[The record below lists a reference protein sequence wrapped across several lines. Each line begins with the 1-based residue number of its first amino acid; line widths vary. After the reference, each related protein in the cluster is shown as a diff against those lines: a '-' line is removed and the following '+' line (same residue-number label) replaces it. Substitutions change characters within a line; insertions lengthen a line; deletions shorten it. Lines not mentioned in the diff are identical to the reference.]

1 MLEIVRHMVMTWG
14 RRAGASDTG
23 PPVRAAQPIGV
34 TRSPQPERA
43 LTWPLPAV
51 MGEIKRV
58 QGAAD
63 AASSSLHLH
72 PLIA

>member
-23 PPVRAAQPIGV
+23 PVRAAQPIGV